1 MADTFTFDDLKEIL
15 VDRIGMDESEVGE
28 DTTATFE
35 ALGLDSLAFLEIQL
49 AVDQK
54 YGFQVSDDD
63 AARIKTLQDAIDYM
77 NEQLSKEG

>member
-1 MADTFTFDDLKEIL
+1 MSDQTFTFDDLKDIL
-15 VDRIGMDESEVGE
+15 VNRIGMSESEVGE

-54 YGFQVSDDD
+54 YGFQVADED
-63 AARIKTLQDAIDYM
+63 AERIKTLQDAIDYM
-77 NEQLSKEG
+77 QEQLAAR